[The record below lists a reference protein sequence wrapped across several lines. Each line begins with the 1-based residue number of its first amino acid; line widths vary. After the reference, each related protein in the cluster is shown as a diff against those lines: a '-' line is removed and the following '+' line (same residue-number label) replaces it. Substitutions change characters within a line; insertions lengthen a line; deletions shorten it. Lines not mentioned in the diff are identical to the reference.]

1 MLTLINT
8 NRMVPAIG
16 PIGLE
21 YVAEAAARAGID
33 VSILDLALCDD
44 PDRALR
50 EHLAGRGATL
60 IGLSFRNVDDCFWP
74 SAQWFVPGLAD
85 LVQKIRGLS
94 DAPIVLGGVGFS
106 VFAKEI
112 VEYTGADFG
121 IHGDGELATI
131 ALYRQLQ
138 NGRQFETVGG
148 LVWRSQGEIRANRP
162 AWPAEISLPARR
174 EMFDNRAYFARGG
187 QCGFETKRGCNRRC
201 LYCADPLS
209 KGPVPRSRK
218 PAEIADEIESLLAQ
232 GIDVL
237 HTCDAEFN
245 VPRRHALAVCEEM
258 IRRSLGEK
266 VRWYAYLAVTPFDA
280 ELADALRRAG
290 CVGINFTGDSASETM
305 LSTYRQQHRAEDLAA
320 AVRLCRENGMKV
332 MIDLLL
338 GGPGETPQTAAE
350 TIRFIKQIAPDCAG
364 ASLGIRVYPGTGMVD
379 VLRGCVGSPHSLGG
393 IVKRSLR
400 SLAMADFPCAR
411 PSPRPTGLDDATLLT
426 HPLRRQGPLDAQPG
440 MRRRY
445 AGPIDLFQPTFY
457 ISPALGPEPARL
469 IKDLIAGDQR
479 FFEPMA
485 EGAPTRN
492 DALGSPEQSDPE
504 STGHNYNDNTDL
516 VEAIRQGARGAYW
529 DILRHLRGSRPQEGL

>member
-1 MLTLINT
+1 MLLMLTLVNT

-21 YVAEAAARAGID
+21 YVAEVAAGAGIE
-33 VSILDLALCDD
+33 VNILDLALSDD
-44 PDRALR
+44 PERSLR
-50 EHLAGRGATL
+50 EHFTSCSPTL

-74 SAQWFVPGLAD
+74 SAQWFVPGLAE

-94 DAPIVLGGVGFS
+94 EAPIVLGGVGFS
-106 VFAKEI
+106 VFAQQI
-112 VEYTGADFG
+112 VEYAGADFG
-121 IHGDGELATI
+121 IHGDGEQATVS
-131 ALYRQLQ
+131 LYRQLQ
-138 NGRQFETVGG
+138 GGRQFDKVEG
-148 LVWRSQGEIRANRP
+148 LVWRCDGEVRSNKP
-162 AWPAEISLPARR
+162 AWPAEIPLPARR
-174 EMFDNRAYFARGG
+174 EMIDNRRYFALGG

-209 KGPVPRSRK
+209 KGSVPRSRK

-245 VPRRHALAVCEEM
+245 IPRYHAMAVCAEL

-266 VRWYAYLAVTPFDA
+266 VRWYAYLAVMPFDA
-280 ELADALRRAG
+280 ELAVAMRKAG
-290 CVGINFTGDSASETM
+290 CVGINFTGDSASEKM
-305 LSTYRQQHRAEDLAA
+305 LTTYRQPHCREDLASV
-320 AVRLCRENGMKV
+320 VRLCRQNDMKV

-350 TIRFIKQIAPDCAG
+350 TISFVKSIAPDCAG

-379 VLRGCVGSPHSLGG
+379 TL
-393 IVKRSLR
+393 KRE
-400 SLAMADFPCAR
+400 
-411 PSPRPTGLDDATLLT
+411 
-426 HPLRRQGPLDAQPG
+426 GPLDGNPG
-440 MRRRY
+440 LRRKY
-445 AGPIDLFQPTFY
+445 AGPVDLFQPTFY

-469 IKDLIAGDQR
+469 VKDLIAGDTR

-485 EGAPTRN
+485 EQP
-492 DALGSPEQSDPE
+492 DAEATD
-504 STGHNYNDNTDL
+504 HNYNDNTEL

-529 DILRHLRGSRPQEGL
+529 DILRGLRSD